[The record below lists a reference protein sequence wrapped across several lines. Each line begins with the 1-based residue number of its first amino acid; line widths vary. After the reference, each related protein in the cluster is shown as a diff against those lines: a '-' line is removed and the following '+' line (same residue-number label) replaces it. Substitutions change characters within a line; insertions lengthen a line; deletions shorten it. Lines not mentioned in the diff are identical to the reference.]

1 MSSASETVIS
11 PVPLS
16 IAKGPVPSVS
26 ESVLPALML
35 QPFASA
41 SSPVDAMV
49 STESVSAAFSAR
61 LAELAVM
68 AISTSSTVM
77 VNVVAPA
84 ASFPTPSSIRTV
96 TTYSLLTSA
105 SAGFS

>member
-1 MSSASETVIS
+1 MALLIVKSPAAFPADMLKPLPSS
-11 PVPLS
+11 
-16 IAKGPVPSVS
+16 
-26 ESVLPALML
+26 
-35 QPFASA
+35 
-41 SSPVDAMV
+41 SSPVDAIV
-49 STESVSAAFSAR
+49 KTSSPSAAFSAR

-84 ASFPTPSSIRTV
+84 ASSPTPSSIRTV

>member
-1 MSSASETVIS
+1 MLKPLPSS
-11 PVPLS
+11 
-16 IAKGPVPSVS
+16 
-26 ESVLPALML
+26 
-35 QPFASA
+35 
-41 SSPVDAMV
+41 SSPVDAIV
-49 STESVSAAFSAR
+49 KTSSPSAAFSAR